1 MKITLIQVNNNII
14 GVSNRLKYIEEQIEK
29 VGETDFVVLTELS
42 TSGYIPNKKI
52 WQYAETDGEITK
64 QWATE
69 MARKYNIYIGAGFV
83 EKSGNDIYNSYLLAD
98 SSGVLGVIRKSEP
111 ESNIFKRGHFGHI
124 VETPLGKI
132 AISICLDS
140 HKKSFYES
148 IKNEDITMILMPHA
162 WATDRER
169 ETEDKQKIQTLVTA
183 YGNAFDCPI
192 IFVNA
197 IGEVEQMAGI
207 TGKLMNPQRYKLN
220 GNSII
225 FADGRTT
232 DFASKREN
240 LSAECDVKGKRRKK
254 DITFYR
260 EWIDKGSTL
269 FRNVVIP
276 LDVKKGIKIYN
287 KSKESGFER

>member
-14 GVSNRLKYIEEQIEK
+14 GISNRLQHIEEQIQK

-42 TSGYIPNKKI
+42 TSSYIPNKKI
-52 WQYAETDGEITK
+52 WQYAENDGEITK
-64 QWATE
+64 KWATE

-83 EKSGNDIYNSYLLAD
+83 EKSENDIYNSYLLAN

-111 ESNIFKRGHFGHI
+111 ESNIFKRGNFGHI

-140 HKKSFYES
+140 HKKSFYAS
-148 IKNEDITMILMPHA
+148 IKNEDVSMILMPHA
-162 WATDRER
+162 WATDKER
-169 ETEDKQKIQTLVTA
+169 ETEDKQKILTLVSA
-183 YGNAFDCPI
+183 YGNAFNCPV
-192 IFVNA
+192 IFANA
-197 IGEVEQMAGI
+197 VGEVEQMAGI
-207 TGKLMNPQRYKLN
+207 TGRLMNPQRYKLN

-232 DFASKREN
+232 EFASKRES
-240 LSAECDVKGKRRKK
+240 LSEECDIKTKKRKK
-254 DITFYR
+254 DITFYG
-260 EWIDKGSTL
+260 EWIDEGSAL

-276 LDVKKGIKIYN
+276 LDVKKGVKMYN
-287 KSKESGFER
+287 KSKESDFER

>member
-14 GVSNRLKYIEEQIEK
+14 GISNRLEHIEEQIQK
-29 VGETDFVVLTELS
+29 AGETDFVVLTELS

-64 QWATE
+64 KWATE

-83 EKSGNDIYNSYLLAD
+83 ERAENDIYNSYLLAN
-98 SSGVLGVIRKSEP
+98 SRGVLGVIRKSEP
-111 ESNIFKRGHFGHI
+111 EANIFKRGNFGHI

-148 IKNEDITMILMPHA
+148 IKNEDVSMILMPHA
-162 WATDRER
+162 WATDKER
-169 ETEDKQKIQTLVTA
+169 ETEDKQKIQTLVNA
-183 YGNAFDCPI
+183 YGNAFDCPV
-192 IFVNA
+192 IFANA
-197 IGEVEQMAGI
+197 VGEVEQMAGI
-207 TGKLMNPQRYKLN
+207 TGKLMDPQKYKLN

-240 LSAECDVKGKRRKK
+240 LSAECDIEIKKRKK
-254 DITFYR
+254 DITFYG
-260 EWIDKGSTL
+260 EWIDEGSAL

-276 LDVKKGIKIYN
+276 LDVKKGIKMYN
-287 KSKESGFER
+287 KSKESDFER